1 MKGYATYVFEAARAV
16 RDTIRG
22 GSNDSD
28 IIREVEQ
35 MIDFQIELAKVNIKL
50 FDVLKW
56 IKLQ

>member
-1 MKGYATYVFEAARAV
+1 
-16 RDTIRG
+16 
-22 GSNDSD
+22 
-28 IIREVEQ
+28 VEQ

>member
-50 FDVLKW
+50 LDVLKW

>member
-16 RDTIRG
+16 RDAIRG

-50 FDVLKW
+50 FDVLK
-56 IKLQ
+56 